1 VTTRYG
7 AVAQTGYNAAM
18 VFASVSQPL
27 RYFYEVAKAGSFRQA
42 AERINIAAS
51 ALNRQ
56 ITLLENELRA
66 PLFERRPGR
75 GKLRLTA
82 AGEIL
87 LHRVRLSMNELQV
100 AKSAIESLKGL
111 KRGAVSIGVN
121 DSLSRDFLPKFLREF
136 HDTYPQIDFEVAVD
150 NTPALLDRIERDEI
164 DVILAYNIPTRSSY
178 RTIIAFPLGMC
189 VLMADSHPLATR
201 NALRLSD
208 CVGYPLAVPDDSMIL
223 AQIQR
228 EMLSKA
234 GIDNRSILKTNSFEL
249 IRDVVASGMAISIQ
263 THFLL
268 AADPNRSN
276 IRSVPLQDAFQIP
289 HALACCVRAGRDLP
303 VAGAVFVE
311 ALKADLAARGTAS
324 LLGDEGK

>member
-1 VTTRYG
+1 
-7 AVAQTGYNAAM
+7 M

-56 ITLLENELRA
+56 ISLLENELKA

-87 LHRVRLSMNELQV
+87 LHRVRLSMNDLQV
-100 AKSAIESLKGL
+100 ARSAIESLKGL
-111 KRGAVSIGVN
+111 KRGSVSIGIN
-121 DSLSRDFLPKFLREF
+121 DSLGRDFLPKFLHEF
-136 HDTYPQIDFEVAVD
+136 HGVYPQIDFEVTVD
-150 NTPALLDRIERDEI
+150 NTPALLDRIDRDEI

-189 VLMADSHPLATR
+189 VLMADSHPLAKR
-201 NALRLSD
+201 NTLRLSD
-208 CVGYPLAVPDDSMIL
+208 CVGYPLAVPDDSMFL

-228 EMLSKA
+228 EMLSK
-234 GIDNRSILKTNSFEL
+234 GGVDNRSILKTNSFEL

-268 AADPNRSN
+268 AEDQNRAHV
-276 IRSVPLQDAFQIP
+276 RSVPLQDSFRIP

-303 VAGAVFVE
+303 VAGSVFVE
-311 ALKADLAARGTAS
+311 ALKANLAARGGGS
-324 LLGDEGK
+324 QSELEGE

>member
-1 VTTRYG
+1 
-7 AVAQTGYNAAM
+7 M

-56 ITLLENELRA
+56 ITLLENDLKA

-111 KRGAVSIGVN
+111 KRGSVSIGDN
-121 DSLSRDFLPKFLREF
+121 DSLGRDFLPKFLRGF
-136 HDTYPQIDFEVAVD
+136 HDLYPQIDFEVAVD

-178 RTIIAFPLGMC
+178 RTLIAFPLGMC
-189 VLMADSHPLATR
+189 VLMADSHPLAKR
-201 NALRLSD
+201 NTLRLSD
-208 CVGYPLAVPDDSMIL
+208 CVGYPLAVPDDSMFL

-268 AADPNRSN
+268 AEDPNRAN
-276 IRSVPLQDAFQIP
+276 IRSVPLQDSFRIP

-303 VAGAVFVE
+303 VAGAIFVE
-311 ALKADLAARGTAS
+311 ALRAELASHGGAS
-324 LLGDEGK
+324 QSEPDGK